1 MNATIFTPALIYLL
15 VSTRKE
21 KDEWMF
27 ITCTDGS
34 MNNPE
39 DGVETANAM
48 WPQMQQVG
56 ATAFTV

>member
-15 VSTRKE
+15 VSFRKE

-27 ITCTDGS
+27 ITCADGS

-39 DGVETANAM
+39 DGVETANAK

-56 ATAFTV
+56 ATAFTM